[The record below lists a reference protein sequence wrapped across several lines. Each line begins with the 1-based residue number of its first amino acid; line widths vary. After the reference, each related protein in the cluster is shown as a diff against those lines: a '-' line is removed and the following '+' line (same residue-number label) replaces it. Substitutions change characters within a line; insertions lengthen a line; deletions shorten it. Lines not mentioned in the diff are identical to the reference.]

1 MWLTL
6 VAEEDGQQLVNAN
19 RSGHFLRLSK
29 ITVTMNSHRFR
40 SCLPAIVRG
49 RNVRS
54 KLHLAPDD
62 DVVRNTAAKYICHH
76 WHSLNIDHHLRRLN
90 DTFAIELVS
99 INVSTSTASLL
110 LLSSYSL
117 PCPWDVQHCVFL
129 PNIRTSRLTD
139 RVTRNRAS
147 SVFIPT
153 RSPYDLVAAVS
164 MLTSFIESHEIE
176 WYREIDAACR
186 ADPP

>member
-1 MWLTL
+1 
-6 VAEEDGQQLVNAN
+6 
-19 RSGHFLRLSK
+19 
-29 ITVTMNSHRFR
+29 MNSHRFR

-90 DTFAIELVS
+90 DTRHFRDRTSGS

-110 LLSSYSL
+110 LLSSYSS
-117 PCPWDVQHCVFL
+117 PCPWDDQHCVFL
-129 PNIRTSRLTD
+129 PNIRTSRSVD

-153 RSPYDLVAAVS
+153 RSPYDLVAAVL

-186 ADPP
+186 ADPPWNVRSPNASVVVMITK

>member
-1 MWLTL
+1 MRLTL

-29 ITVTMNSHRFR
+29 IAVTMNSHRFR

-90 DTFAIELVS
+90 DTRHFCDRTSGS

-110 LLSSYSL
+110 LLFLLFALSLRWSALCFSTKHPYFSIRRSSHSKSSL
-117 PCPWDVQHCVFL
+117 
-129 PNIRTSRLTD
+129 
-139 RVTRNRAS
+139 
-147 SVFIPT
+147 
-153 RSPYDLVAAVS
+153 
-164 MLTSFIESHEIE
+164 
-176 WYREIDAACR
+176 
-186 ADPP
+186 